1 MKGESNDKLFCWE
14 QVLRT
19 NRPFRTTHLFAG
31 KSVQERLL
39 ALYALFSVFEQAV
52 TSVSDEAVAARK
64 LSWWHD
70 EMKGGVDSSSSHPVI
85 AELCRS
91 GASTSLLP
99 GQVQN
104 LIDATAHRIDASAPA
119 GEGALEELC
128 LQTGLPLVELELA
141 VCDAGSCHSAPLK
154 ALVVRRG
161 LMQLIRESLAREDGR
176 GFWWVPLEL
185 LARHDL
191 ARADLLST
199 GSAETAPAL
208 MSDILTMKSLNK
220 TPLSVVLR
228 DISEEKQEI
237 THLFV
242 YDVLNER
249 KLNSTKFGSCVI
261 QSEELDKLRIG
272 DLFSCWKTARR
283 INLWK

>member
-19 NRPFRTTHLFAG
+19 NRQFRISHLFAA
-31 KSVQERLL
+31 KNVQERLL
-39 ALYALFSVFEQAV
+39 ALHALFSVIEQTV
-52 TSVSDEAVAARK
+52 TSVSDEAIAARK
-64 LSWWHD
+64 LLWWR
-70 EMKGGVDSSSSHPVI
+70 EETKGGVDSSSSHPVI

-91 GASTSLLP
+91 GASASLP
-99 GQVQN
+99 SGQIQN
-104 LIDATAHRIDASAPA
+104 LIDATAHRIDASAPG
-119 GEGALEELC
+119 GEGALEDLC

-141 VCDAGSCHSAPLK
+141 VCVAGSYDSAPLR

-185 LARHDL
+185 LARHGL
-191 ARADLLST
+191 VRAELS
-199 GSAETAPAL
+199 SPENAESVQSL
-208 MSDILTMKSLNK
+208 MTDILTMKSLK
-220 TPLSVVLR
+220 KAPSTVALI

-242 YDVLNER
+242 YDALNAR
-249 KLNSTKFGSCVI
+249 KLNNTKFGSYI
-261 QSEELDKLRIG
+261 IEPEELEKLRIG

>member
-19 NRPFRTTHLFAG
+19 NRSFRISHLFAG

-39 ALYALFSVFEQAV
+39 ALYALFSVIEQAL
-52 TSVSDEAVAARK
+52 TSVSDEALAVRK
-64 LSWWHD
+64 LSWWRD
-70 EMKGGVDSSSSHPVI
+70 EMQGSTDSSSSHPVI

-91 GASTSLLP
+91 GASTNLPP

-141 VCDAGSCHSAPLK
+141 VCGAGSCDRAPLR

-161 LMQLIRESLAREDGR
+161 LMQLIRESLAREDDR
-176 GFWWVPLEL
+176 GFWWVPLEV
-185 LARHDL
+185 LARHGL
-191 ARADLLST
+191 ARADLSSPE
-199 GSAETAPAL
+199 SAESARAL
-208 MSDILTMKSLNK
+208 MSDILTMKSLK
-220 TPLSVVLR
+220 ETPLSVFLK
-228 DISEEKQEI
+228 DISEEKQEV

-242 YDVLNER
+242 CDALNVR
-249 KLNSTKFGSCVI
+249 KLTNTKSSSYII
-261 QSEELDKLRIG
+261 QPEELEKLRIG

-283 INLWK
+283 INLWR